1 MYKECKKKKDKE
13 GLALVAITRQFA
25 KNKNW
30 EQSKTEESFIDQHLL
45 PFLTPIFLNDG
56 AFSHSR
62 SAERISLSDSSLSAS
77 KGKDSCMML
86 KPDFCIVYEF
96 KGNGVRLLAITVKLP
111 NAASSQL
118 LSDRSKLGLEMK
130 RMVDEQTIQGSFEPK
145 SFGVLVEGFECTLFV
160 CTLEQNGCYL
170 FVKVEKLWMLRSWD
184 DMMIIPDL
192 VRAFMKIKA
201 ICYDRN

>member
-62 SAERISLSDSSLSAS
+62 
-77 KGKDSCMML
+77 
-86 KPDFCIVYEF
+86 
-96 KGNGVRLLAITVKLP
+96 
-111 NAASSQL
+111 
-118 LSDRSKLGLEMK
+118 
-130 RMVDEQTIQGSFEPK
+130 
-145 SFGVLVEGFECTLFV
+145 
-160 CTLEQNGCYL
+160 
-170 FVKVEKLWMLRSWD
+170 
-184 DMMIIPDL
+184 
-192 VRAFMKIKA
+192 
-201 ICYDRN
+201 